1 MSNQGMRGLGR
12 LSRID
17 IGTRLGICVGISIVL
32 VLGMLISEQTSSNS
46 IEKLTAS
53 ADRQQDLMIELDR
66 IELLFQRA
74 QVAGRDLRMAR
85 TAVQVADSLAA
96 IQRIADDGRTKIL
109 ALQSQAADTGAQN
122 HAKAIGERFA
132 AYVEALN
139 EVGKKQIDILALFG
153 KRDEVEAKW
162 TRTFN
167 TVINSGMFGMTPNA
181 KDVEAFINEAASQF
195 KDART
200 SGWRYF
206 VLNET
211 AQINAIQRS
220 LEEALQHLGYGQRDA
235 VEKPV
240 AEAIGRLVPIVP
252 EFAEV
257 LNATIAAIDQQN
269 RIQRERADTA
279 EAEAYRLLTQASVN
293 ANERSVAATRA
304 AAAGVADAAR
314 IRLAVGI
321 IVILVLIGTA
331 TFAALTIGRPVRRLG
346 EILMQLAQGNKAAE
360 IPYTSRTDEV
370 GDTARAAKNFR
381 DSLMQVERLEAEK
394 RDGEAMADALRK
406 SAMHRVADEF
416 EMTVGSIVGVVS
428 SAAVRLEESAAH
440 LAKAAE
446 TTEHLSE
453 IVASASHEASTNVSS
468 VAAAAN
474 RLATSV
480 SQVGEHVRESRRIG
494 STAVTQAQQTDSR
507 INELSD
513 AAQRIGDVVELINA
527 IAKQTNLLAL
537 NATIE
542 AARAGAAGK
551 GFAVV
556 AQEVK
561 TLATETGKATG
572 EIGAQ
577 IAGIQGV
584 TAVSVSAMKD
594 IKNTIDRVSEIAGV
608 ISLAI
613 EEQVGAIGEIASNV
627 HHAATGTGDVVTN
640 IGAVNR
646 QASVTGHASAE
657 VLASA
662 RSLSTESQRLK
673 LEIEKF
679 VAQVRAQ

>member
-1 MSNQGMRGLGR
+1 MRGLGR

-17 IGTRLGICVGISIVL
+17 IGTRLGICVGIGILL
-32 VLGMLISEQTSSNS
+32 VLAMLVSEQTSSNS
-46 IEKLTAS
+46 IERLTAS
-53 ADRQQDLMIELDR
+53 ADRHQEIIIELDR
-66 IELLFQRA
+66 IEVLFQRA

-85 TAVQVADSLAA
+85 TADQVAEPLAA
-96 IQRIADDGRTKIL
+96 IQKIAQDGRSKLL
-109 ALQSQAADTGAQN
+109 ALQSQAEDAHTQERL
-122 HAKAIGERFA
+122 KAIGGHFI

-139 EVGKKQIDILALFG
+139 DVGKKQTDILALFG

-167 TVINSGMFGMTPNA
+167 SVVNSGMFEMTPNH
-181 KDVEAFINEAASQF
+181 KDIEAYVNEAASQF

-206 VLNET
+206 VLNER
-211 AQINAIQRS
+211 AQIGAIERS
-220 LEEALQHLGYGQRDA
+220 LSESLAHLGYGQRDA

-240 AEAIGRLVPIVP
+240 SDAIGRLVSIVP

-257 LNATIAAIDQQN
+257 LKATIDAIDLQN
-269 RIQRERADTA
+269 RIQHERASTA
-279 EAEAYRLLTQASVN
+279 EVQAYWLLSDA
-293 ANERSVAATRA
+293 SVAANEQSVIATQA
-304 AAAGVADAAR
+304 AAAGVINAAR
-314 IRLAVGI
+314 VRMAVGI

-346 EILMQLAQGNKAAE
+346 ETLMQLAQGNKAIE
-360 IPYTSRTDEV
+360 IPYTQRTDEV

-381 DSLMQVERLEAEK
+381 DSLMQVERLESEK
-394 RDGEAMADALRK
+394 RDGEAMSEALRK

-428 SAAVRLEESAAH
+428 SAAVRLAESAAN

-446 TTEHLSE
+446 TTEHLTG
-453 IVASASHEASTNVSS
+453 VVGSASHEASTNVSS

-494 STAVTQAQQTDSR
+494 IAAVAQAQETDSR
-507 INELSD
+507 INELSE
-513 AAQRIGDVVELINA
+513 AAQRIGDVVQLINT

-542 AARAGAAGK
+542 AARAGEAGK

-577 IAGIQGV
+577 ISGIQAV
-584 TAVSVSAMKD
+584 TGNSVAAMKD
-594 IKNTIDRVSEIAGV
+594 IKNTIDRVSSIAGV

-627 HHAATGTGDVVTN
+627 QHAATGTGDVVAN

-646 QASVTGHASAE
+646 QASVTGLASAE

>member
-1 MSNQGMRGLGR
+1 MRGLAR
-12 LSRID
+12 LARID

-32 VLGMLISEQTSSNS
+32 VLAMLISEQTSSNS
-46 IEKLTAS
+46 IGRLTAS
-53 ADRQQDLMIELDR
+53 ADRQQDMMVELDQ

-74 QVAGRDLRMAR
+74 QVAGRDIRMAR
-85 TAVQVADSLAA
+85 TPAQVAESLAA
-96 IQRIADDGRTKIL
+96 IGRIAEVGRAKIL
-109 ALQSQAADTGAQN
+109 TLQSRADDATARDLSKG
-122 HAKAIGERFA
+122 IGEQFA
-132 AYVEALN
+132 AYVAALN
-139 EVGKKQIDILALFG
+139 EVGGKQIDILALFG
-153 KRDEVEAKW
+153 KRDEVESRW

-167 TVINSGMFGMTPNA
+167 MVVNSGMFGMTSNA
-181 KDVEAFINEAASQF
+181 KHVEAFINEASSLF

-206 VLNET
+206 VLNEKS
-211 AQINAIQRS
+211 QINAIQRA
-220 LEEALQHLGYGQRDA
+220 LEEALMHLRYGQRDSL
-235 VEKPV
+235 EKEI
-240 AEAIGRLVPIVP
+240 ADLIGRLIPIVP

-257 LNATIAAIDQQN
+257 LTATIEAIDQQN

-279 EAEAYRLLTQASVN
+279 EAEANRLLTQANVN
-293 ANERSVAATRA
+293 ANERSVAATNA

-314 IRLAVGI
+314 IRMVVGI
-321 IVILVLIGTA
+321 IVILVLMGTA

-346 EILMQLAQGNKAAE
+346 EILMQLAHGNKAVE
-360 IPYTSRTDEV
+360 IPYTNRTDEV

-394 RDGEAMADALRK
+394 RSGEARSDAMRK

-416 EMTVGSIVGVVS
+416 EMTVGSIVGIVS

-446 TTEHLSE
+446 TTERLSG

-468 VAAAAN
+468 VAAAAD

-494 STAVTQAQQTDSR
+494 STAVTQAQDTDTR

-542 AARAGAAGK
+542 AARAGAAGR

-577 IAGIQGV
+577 IAGIQAV
-584 TAVSVSAMKD
+584 TADSVAAMKD

-627 HHAATGTGDVVTN
+627 HHAATGTSDVVTN

-646 QASVTGHASAE
+646 QASVTGHASTE

-679 VAQVRAQ
+679 VAQVRMQ

>member
-1 MSNQGMRGLGR
+1 MRGLGR

-32 VLGMLISEQTSSNS
+32 VLGMLINEQSSSNS
-46 IEKLTAS
+46 IERLTAS
-53 ADRQQDLMIELDR
+53 ARRQQDIMIELDR

-85 TAVQVADSLAA
+85 TTAQVGDSLAA
-96 IQRIADDGRTKIL
+96 IQRIAEDGRTKIV
-109 ALQSQAADTGAQN
+109 ALESQADDGSAKN
-122 HAKAIGERFA
+122 LSKAIGQHFA

-139 EVGKKQIDILALFG
+139 EVGKKQLDILALFG

-167 TVINSGMFGMTPNA
+167 RVINSGMFGMTPNT
-181 KDVEAFINEAASQF
+181 KDIEAFINEAASQF

-206 VLNET
+206 VLNEVS
-211 AQINAIQRS
+211 QITFIQRS
-220 LEEALQHLGYGQRDA
+220 LDEALQHLRYGQRDA
-235 VEKPV
+235 LEKPV
-240 AEAIGRLVPIVP
+240 AEMIGLLTPIVP
-252 EFAEV
+252 EFADV
-257 LNATIAAIDQQN
+257 LKATIEAIDQQN
-269 RIQRERADTA
+269 RIQHERADTA
-279 EAEAYRLLTQASVN
+279 ETEAYRLLTLANVN
-293 ANERSVAATRA
+293 ANDRSVAATNA
-304 AAAGVADAAR
+304 ATAGVADAAR
-314 IRLAVGI
+314 IRTAVGV

-346 EILMQLAQGNKAAE
+346 EILMQLAQGNKTAE
-360 IPYTSRTDEV
+360 IPYTDRTDEV

-394 RDGEAMADALRK
+394 RDGEATADAMRK

-480 SQVGEHVRESRRIG
+480 SQVGERVSESRRIG
-494 STAVTQAQQTDSR
+494 STAVTQAQETDFR

-513 AAQRIGDVVELINA
+513 AVQRIGDVVELINA

-613 EEQVGAIGEIASNV
+613 EEQVSAIGEIASNV

-646 QASVTGHASAE
+646 QASVTGHASTE

>member
-1 MSNQGMRGLGR
+1 
-12 LSRID
+12 
-17 IGTRLGICVGISIVL
+17 V
-32 VLGMLISEQTSSNS
+32 
-46 IEKLTAS
+46 
-53 ADRQQDLMIELDR
+53 
-66 IELLFQRA
+66 
-74 QVAGRDLRMAR
+74 
-85 TAVQVADSLAA
+85 
-96 IQRIADDGRTKIL
+96 
-109 ALQSQAADTGAQN
+109 
-122 HAKAIGERFA
+122 
-132 AYVEALN
+132 
-139 EVGKKQIDILALFG
+139 
-153 KRDEVEAKW
+153 
-162 TRTFN
+162 
-167 TVINSGMFGMTPNA
+167 
-181 KDVEAFINEAASQF
+181 
-195 KDART
+195 
-200 SGWRYF
+200 
-206 VLNET
+206 
-211 AQINAIQRS
+211 
-220 LEEALQHLGYGQRDA
+220 
-235 VEKPV
+235 
-240 AEAIGRLVPIVP
+240 
-252 EFAEV
+252 
-257 LNATIAAIDQQN
+257 
-269 RIQRERADTA
+269 
-279 EAEAYRLLTQASVN
+279 
-293 ANERSVAATRA
+293 
-304 AAAGVADAAR
+304 
-314 IRLAVGI
+314 
-321 IVILVLIGTA
+321 
-331 TFAALTIGRPVRRLG
+331 
-346 EILMQLAQGNKAAE
+346 
-360 IPYTSRTDEV
+360 
-370 GDTARAAKNFR
+370 
-381 DSLMQVERLEAEK
+381 
-394 RDGEAMADALRK
+394 RK
-406 SAMHRVADEF
+406 SAMNRVADEF
-416 EMTVGSIVGVVS
+416 EMTVGSIVDVVS

-446 TTEHLSE
+446 TTEHLSG

-494 STAVTQAQQTDSR
+494 STAVAQAQQTDSS

-577 IAGIQGV
+577 IAGIQAV
-584 TAVSVSAMKD
+584 TADSVGAMKD

-627 HHAATGTGDVVTN
+627 QHAATGTGDVVTN

-646 QASVTGHASAE
+646 QASVTGHASTE

-662 RSLSTESQRLK
+662 RSLSTESRRLK

>member
-1 MSNQGMRGLGR
+1 MRGLGR

-17 IGTRLGICVGISIVL
+17 IGTRLGICVGIGILL
-32 VLGMLISEQTSSNS
+32 VLAMLVSEQTSSNS
-46 IEKLTAS
+46 IERLTAS
-53 ADRQQDLMIELDR
+53 ADRQQEIIIELDR
-66 IELLFQRA
+66 IEVLFQRA

-85 TAVQVADSLAA
+85 TADQVAEPLAA
-96 IQRIADDGRTKIL
+96 IQKIAQDGRSKLL
-109 ALQSQAADTGAQN
+109 ALQSQAEDAHTQERL
-122 HAKAIGERFA
+122 KAIGGHFI

-139 EVGKKQIDILALFG
+139 DVGKKQTDILALFG

-167 TVINSGMFGMTPNA
+167 SVVNSGMFEMTPNH
-181 KDVEAFINEAASQF
+181 KDIEAYVNEAASQF

-206 VLNET
+206 VLNER
-211 AQINAIQRS
+211 AQIGAIERS
-220 LEEALQHLGYGQRDA
+220 LSESLAHLGYGQRDA

-240 AEAIGRLVPIVP
+240 SDAIGRLVSIVP

-257 LNATIAAIDQQN
+257 LKATIDAIDLQN
-269 RIQRERADTA
+269 RIQHERASTA
-279 EAEAYRLLTQASVN
+279 EVQAYWLLSDA
-293 ANERSVAATRA
+293 SVAANEQSVIATQA
-304 AAAGVADAAR
+304 AAAGVIDAAR
-314 IRLAVGI
+314 VRMAVGI

-346 EILMQLAQGNKAAE
+346 ETLMQLAQGNKAIE
-360 IPYTSRTDEV
+360 IPYTQRTDEV

-381 DSLMQVERLEAEK
+381 DSLMQVERLESEK
-394 RDGEAMADALRK
+394 RDGEAMSEALRK

-428 SAAVRLEESAAH
+428 SAAVRLAESAAN

-446 TTEHLSE
+446 TTEHLTG
-453 IVASASHEASTNVSS
+453 VVGSASHEASTNVSS

-494 STAVTQAQQTDSR
+494 IAAVAQAQETDSR
-507 INELSD
+507 INELSE
-513 AAQRIGDVVELINA
+513 AAQRIGDVVQLINT

-542 AARAGAAGK
+542 AARAGEAGK

-577 IAGIQGV
+577 ISGIQAV
-584 TAVSVSAMKD
+584 TGDSVAAMKD
-594 IKNTIDRVSEIAGV
+594 IKNTIDRVSSIAGV

-627 HHAATGTGDVVTN
+627 QHAATGTGDVVAN

-646 QASVTGHASAE
+646 QASVTGLASAE

>member
-1 MSNQGMRGLGR
+1 
-12 LSRID
+12 
-17 IGTRLGICVGISIVL
+17 
-32 VLGMLISEQTSSNS
+32 
-46 IEKLTAS
+46 
-53 ADRQQDLMIELDR
+53 
-66 IELLFQRA
+66 
-74 QVAGRDLRMAR
+74 
-85 TAVQVADSLAA
+85 
-96 IQRIADDGRTKIL
+96 
-109 ALQSQAADTGAQN
+109 
-122 HAKAIGERFA
+122 
-132 AYVEALN
+132 
-139 EVGKKQIDILALFG
+139 
-153 KRDEVEAKW
+153 
-162 TRTFN
+162 
-167 TVINSGMFGMTPNA
+167 
-181 KDVEAFINEAASQF
+181 
-195 KDART
+195 
-200 SGWRYF
+200 
-206 VLNET
+206 
-211 AQINAIQRS
+211 
-220 LEEALQHLGYGQRDA
+220 
-235 VEKPV
+235 
-240 AEAIGRLVPIVP
+240 
-252 EFAEV
+252 
-257 LNATIAAIDQQN
+257 
-269 RIQRERADTA
+269 
-279 EAEAYRLLTQASVN
+279 
-293 ANERSVAATRA
+293 
-304 AAAGVADAAR
+304 
-314 IRLAVGI
+314 
-321 IVILVLIGTA
+321 
-331 TFAALTIGRPVRRLG
+331 
-346 EILMQLAQGNKAAE
+346 
-360 IPYTSRTDEV
+360 
-370 GDTARAAKNFR
+370 
-381 DSLMQVERLEAEK
+381 
-394 RDGEAMADALRK
+394 MADAMRK
-406 SAMHRVADEF
+406 SAMNRVADEF

-577 IAGIQGV
+577 IAGIQAV

-613 EEQVGAIGEIASNV
+613 EEQVGAISEIASNV

-646 QASVTGHASAE
+646 QASVTGHASTE